1 MQNNTLGN
9 YSLAIGV
16 LTATTIFG
24 AILCTAVGLQQG
36 WLRVAGTPLLI
47 CAGTTVFL
55 ALVGILL
62 GVIALF
68 NKGQP
73 RSAAIAGLVLCAL
86 AVCMFLATMARLGG
100 G

>member
-1 MQNNTLGN
+1 MQNNILGN
-9 YSLAIGV
+9 FSLAIGV

-24 AILCTAVGLQQG
+24 AVLCTVVGLRQG
-36 WLRVAGTPLLI
+36 WLAAAGTPLLV

-73 RSAAIAGLVLCAL
+73 RSAAIAGLLLCVLAL
-86 AVCMFLATMARLGG
+86 CMFFATLARLRGG
-100 G
+100 